1 MTIPHPEAL
10 PGEKEQRVFIGGQYD
25 FMPTLREIA
34 RFVCEVSSPD
44 KKLIPIIPYDFMKS
58 RIPETQTMEWD
69 LSILA
74 NCRYAIFDLSD
85 LGAQLVEMQEADPKY
100 TNSLIVYPVRERRNE
115 PERGRRTV
123 LSFGLPH
130 FGYRT
135 FHELKGIVWRFLTDE
150 ASMLGKD
157 YTPRIIYDPILDCET
172 RRARVLLA
180 TGREGKAE
188 EVLRDLVES
197 DAYRRAPEPWL
208 QLALVGHYRE
218 NDGLTK
224 DAINKATE
232 IAQGDPHAEAEV
244 AYCQGSIDFLKNR
257 LEDAKDRLEK
267 ANILNSGVGR
277 FLERLGY
284 VNWLLKDRKAATEN
298 TEEALKDESIP
309 DPLVTINAINNLAY
323 FYCEEARETR
333 DVSLIYEAYEL
344 STYLPDYHQV
354 FRRKRAS
361 WLDTR
366 GVAAVRMGKHL
377 ASLPHERH
385 NACKAL
391 DIARAVLQK
400 ARALDPRHQAAQ
412 EHWREVLDLERELQC
427 N

>member
-1 MTIPHPEAL
+1 MTKPHPEIL
-10 PGEKEQRVFIGGQYD
+10 PGTKDQRVFIGGQYD
-25 FMPTLREIA
+25 FMPTLRELA
-34 RFVCEVSSPD
+34 RFVHEISSEE
-44 KKLIPIIPYDFMKS
+44 KELIPIIPYDFMKS
-58 RIPETQTMEWD
+58 GIPETQTMEWD

-100 TNSLIVYPVRERRNE
+100 TDSLIVYPVRERRNE

-135 FHELKGIVWRFLTDE
+135 FNELKGIVGRFLMDE

-157 YTPRIIYDPILDCET
+157 YTPGIIYDPTLDRET

-180 TGREGKAE
+180 TGREDTAE
-188 EVLRDLVES
+188 DVLKKLVRN
-197 DAYRRAPEPWL
+197 DIYRRAIEPWL

-232 IAQGDPHAEAEV
+232 IAQGDPHAEAEI
-244 AYCQGSIDFLKNR
+244 AYCQGSINFLKNK
-257 LEDAKDRLEK
+257 LEDANSRLEN
-267 ANILNSGVGR
+267 ANRLNPGVGR

-284 VNWLLKDRKAATEN
+284 VNWLLKDRQAAIEN
-298 TEEALKDESIP
+298 TENALKDESIP
-309 DPLVTINAINNLAY
+309 DPLVTLNAINNLAY
-323 FYCEEARETR
+323 FYCEEARASS

-366 GVAAVRMGKHL
+366 GVAAVRMGKYL
-377 ASLPHERH
+377 ADQPHERSK
-385 NACKAL
+385 ACKAL
-391 DIARAVLQK
+391 DIARAVLQEAK
-400 ARALDPRHQAAQ
+400 ALAPSTSMPKSTG
-412 EHWREVLDLERELQC
+412 ERC
-427 N
+427 